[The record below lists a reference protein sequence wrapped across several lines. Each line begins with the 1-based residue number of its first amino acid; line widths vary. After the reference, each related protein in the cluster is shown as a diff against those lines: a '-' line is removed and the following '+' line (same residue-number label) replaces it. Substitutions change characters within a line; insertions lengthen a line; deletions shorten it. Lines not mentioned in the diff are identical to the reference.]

1 MPAGPCHVPLAV
13 PSNIILAVVHLSLRT
28 TCTEQSD
35 ILPYAHWLDWTQE
48 VLGGLQGHLGSG
60 QAGEI
65 STALAVLLSLTGQ
78 HAGQLLQHAHFVTA
92 LLDCLDTFS
101 QAQLHQV

>member
-1 MPAGPCHVPLAV
+1 M
-13 PSNIILAVVHLSLRT
+13 LS
-28 TCTEQSD
+28 
-35 ILPYAHWLDWTQE
+35 QE

-65 STALAVLLSLTGQ
+65 STALAVLLSLTGE

-101 QAQLHQV
+101 QAQLHQVCDCNICLLTNTVCS

>member
-1 MPAGPCHVPLAV
+1 MPSRHLASAGIPVSIINMHRATNLNPLCPLADQ
-13 PSNIILAVVHLSLRT
+13 PPMGGLTFS
-28 TCTEQSD
+28 
-35 ILPYAHWLDWTQE
+35 QE

-60 QAGEI
+60 QAAEI
-65 STALAVLLSLTGQ
+65 STALEVLLRLTGE
-78 HAGQLLQHAHFVTA
+78 HAGQLLQHAHFVAA

>member
-1 MPAGPCHVPLAV
+1 M
-13 PSNIILAVVHLSLRT
+13 
-28 TCTEQSD
+28 
-35 ILPYAHWLDWTQE
+35 WLDLTQE

-65 STALAVLLSLTGQ
+65 STALAVLLTLTGE
-78 HAGQLLQHAHFVTA
+78 HACQLLQHVDFLTT

-101 QAQLHQV
+101 QAQLHQVRWL